1 MTNARTTRERAAAM
15 RQQEQAKAKRR
26 QKLVVA
32 GVIGGIA
39 LVVVAIVLIVI
50 FAGGSSKKT
59 GPIALPAGVSGNSGP
74 IVVGTGPAKLD
85 VYEDFQCPSCG
96 AFHKASGPT
105 IAELQS
111 SGKVTTNYHLVS
123 FLGPE
128 SVRAANAAGCAR
140 DQGKFMPFYNYL
152 FAHQPAEHT
161 GGYTSD
167 DLIRSGEAVGITNP
181 AFNQCVTS
189 MKYQDWVTNVN
200 SAAFDNGTIT
210 GTPTVFVNGQKI
222 DNPTSE
228 NIKQAVNSAG

>member
-15 RQQEQAKAKRR
+15 RRQEQAKAKRR
-26 QKLVVA
+26 QKLVVG

-128 SVRAANAAGCAR
+128 SVRAANAAGCAQ
-140 DQGKFMPFYNYL
+140 DQVKFKPFYDYL
-152 FAHQPAEHT
+152 YAHQPPEKT
-161 GGYTSD
+161 GGYTPD
-167 DLIRSGEAVGITNP
+167 ELIKAGEAVGITSP

-189 MKYQDWVTNVN
+189 MKYQDWVNNVN
-200 SAAFDNGTIT
+200 LSGGEKTSQ
-210 GTPTVFVNGQKI
+210 TPTLFVNGKKI
-222 DNPTSE
+222 DDLTSE

>member
-1 MTNARTTRERAAAM
+1 VTNARTTRERAAAM
-15 RQQEQAKAKRR
+15 RRQEQAKAKRR
-26 QKLVVA
+26 QKLVIIGVIA
-32 GVIGGIA
+32 GVVIIV
-39 LVVVAIVLIVI
+39 LAIVLPVLLI
-50 FAGGSSKKT
+50 GGGGKKT

-74 IVVGTGPAKLD
+74 IVVGTGAAKLD
-85 VYEDFQCPSCG
+85 LYEDFQCPSCG
-96 AFHKASGPT
+96 AFQKASGPT
-105 IAELQS
+105 IAELES
-111 SGKVTTNYHLVS
+111 GGKVTTSYHLVS